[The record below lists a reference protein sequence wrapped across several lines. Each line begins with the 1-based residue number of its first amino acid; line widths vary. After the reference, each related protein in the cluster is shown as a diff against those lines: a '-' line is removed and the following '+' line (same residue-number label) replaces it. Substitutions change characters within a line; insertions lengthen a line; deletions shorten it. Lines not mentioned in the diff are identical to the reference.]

1 MTPRGGPFVRP
12 SFLGFAFVRLAAV
25 VAVAGAL
32 LPVMGRSQGAEPL
45 LRWPYYK
52 EISLPP
58 QAAGLLDAVLDV
70 AVLDKSREDHA
81 DLRLYDAN
89 GREVPYALRI
99 LRAVRSSD
107 LFEANEFNRGL
118 RQRATEISFDLENA
132 AAEHNQVEV
141 DSAGENFRRRVE
153 VEGSHDATQW
163 STLVS
168 DAYIFRF
175 VAAGGK
181 ADEPSVPYPVSRYRY
196 LRVRVHPDPQV
207 DETPPR
213 VHAVRIRRTLER
225 AGETL
230 SFPAEITGREAT
242 RENGRDASVYPI
254 RLGGRIPLH
263 ALRLQITEGEFSRPY
278 RLEAVSDNQE
288 RAPTLA
294 RGYLIRHASRDPN
307 RRDITFDEQFAAH
320 LRLTVTD
327 DRNLPLTISS
337 VTAESAARQVVF
349 DASQAAG
356 PLKLYYGNVKAPAP
370 HYDFAASLPREL
382 PASPRRLALGD
393 EHPNPIFEPEPA
405 PLTERSPWLIYA
417 VLGVASLA
425 LFVVLWRLAR
435 TITPER

>member
-1 MTPRGGPFVRP
+1 
-12 SFLGFAFVRLAAV
+12 VRLALGWLAAV
-25 VAVAGAL
+25 AAVAGAL
-32 LPVMGRSQGAEPL
+32 LPVVGWSQGAEPL

-52 EISLPP
+52 EIPSP
-58 QAAGLLDAVLDV
+58 QTGGLLDAVLDV

-89 GREVPYALRI
+89 GSEIPYALRI

-107 LFEANEFNRGL
+107 LFEAGEFNRGL
-118 RQRATEISFDLENA
+118 RQGATEISFDLENA

-181 ADEPSVPYPVSRYRY
+181 ADERSVPYPVSRYRY
-196 LRVRVHPDPQV
+196 LRVRVHRDPQT
-207 DETPPR
+207 DDTPPR
-213 VHAVRIRRTLER
+213 VQAVRIRRTLER
-225 AGETL
+225 EGETL

-242 RENGRDASVYPI
+242 RESGREASAYAI
-254 RLGGRIPLH
+254 ALGGRIPLH
-263 ALRLQITEGEFSRPY
+263 ALRLTITEGEFSRPY
-278 RLEAVSDNQE
+278 RLEAVSDTQE
-288 RAPTLA
+288 RARTLA
-294 RGYLIRHASRDPN
+294 RGYLIRHPSRDPQ
-307 RRDITFDEQFAAH
+307 RRDITFDEQFANQ

-337 VTAESAARQVVF
+337 VVAESAARQVVF

-356 PLKLYYGNVKAPAP
+356 PLKLYYGNLKAPAP

-393 EHPNPIFEPEPA
+393 EQRNPIFEPEPA

-425 LFVVLWRLAR
+425 LFAVLWRLAR
-435 TITPER
+435 TITPEK